1 MEHKDLF
8 YFGKVLRPK
17 GYHGEIKMTLDVD
30 DPSGYSTL
38 DAMVIERKR
47 QLIPFIIER
56 FRLEGNKATVK
67 LESIDDEPSAEAL
80 AGCSVYLPLSILPK
94 LEGNRFYYHEVEGF
108 SVSDLRS
115 GKKGRLTRIIDLP
128 ANPLFEID
136 FGGNE
141 VLVPINDDIIKK
153 VDREKKN
160 IDIEVP
166 EGLLEIYL

>member
-30 DPSGYSTL
+30 DPSKYSTL

-47 QLIPFIIER
+47 QLIPFIIEQ
-56 FRLEGNKATVK
+56 FQLEGNKATVK
-67 LESIDDEPSAEAL
+67 LESIDDEPAAESI
-80 AGCSVYLPLSILPK
+80 AGCSVFLPVSILPELK
-94 LEGNRFYYHEVEGF
+94 GNKFYYHEVEGF

-115 GKKGRLTRIIDLP
+115 GKKGRLSRIIDLP
-128 ANPLFEID
+128 SNPLFEID
-136 FGGNE
+136 FNGKE
-141 VLVPINDDIIKK
+141 VLVPINDDIIRK
-153 VDREKKN
+153 VDRKNKN